1 MVFLLNR
8 LCVLVSI
15 LSVLGVVATNSTE
28 RSKSTSDRNSD
39 YQKPVD
45 DLVCRPFGECE
56 PCPEEEIY
64 QPYCHPYGNRRLV
77 HCVPHK
83 DDEDSTHNGA
93 YGQEEDG
100 YFSSHADER
109 QPEKP
114 KGKSGSNGV
123 PHLQTAEGQ
132 DQDGVKVYIT
142 SWSGKKISWSDV
154 QGEVPAWESCG
165 KVVALERQS
174 YWRFVTSNSLILI
187 LSIVVLLIRANKL
200 AAIQYRELAARIGI
214 VRSG

>member
-1 MVFLLNR
+1 MSR
-8 LCVLVSI
+8 GRGD
-15 LSVLGVVATNSTE
+15 LSSTPI
-28 RSKSTSDRNSD
+28 SSLSTH
-39 YQKPVD
+39 Q
-45 DLVCRPFGECE
+45 PFEQ
-56 PCPEEEIY
+56 IY

-77 HCVPHK
+77 HCVPHT
-83 DDEDSTHNGA
+83 DDEDSTHSGA

-109 QPEKP
+109 RPEKP

-174 YWRFVTSNSLILI
+174 YWRFVVSILLFLDFPFFCSMCLQTSNSLILI

-214 VRSG
+214 VRGG